1 MVQIMRMSGYKVDC
15 MTDSTPAADARMR
28 LLEVAHEL
36 MTLMKSITGPINKV
50 VSSLQEEADM
60 LLIQTANEIEHI
72 PKTKRIKYGP
82 TVDSGSEGAVDAHH
96 ASKDAPRTRSG
107 RKCGLC
113 GVVGHDARNC
123 TSKKAQDK
131 NARRGI

>member
-1 MVQIMRMSGYKVDC
+1 MSDA
-15 MTDSTPAADARMR
+15 TPAADARMR
-28 LLEVAHEL
+28 LIATAAEL
-36 MTLMKSITGPINKV
+36 MAMMKTITGPINKI

-60 LLIQTANEIEHI
+60 LLIETANEIEHI
-72 PKTKRIKYGP
+72 PKTRKVKYIPFTGEAQLP
-82 TVDSGSEGAVDAHH
+82 TLNSGSEGAVDAPH